1 MYLKKI
7 YVNGF
12 KSFAEKTEIEVEKGI
27 TAIVGPNGSGKSNI
41 SDAIKWVLGEQ
52 SAKSLRGGKMD
63 DVIFAGTAKR
73 LPLGYA
79 EVRLTFNNESGIIP
93 LEYKEV
99 SISRKLYKTG
109 ESEYY
114 INKQQCR
121 LKDIKE
127 LFMDTGIGRE
137 GYSFIGQGRV
147 EDILSPNSDVRRQ
160 VFEEAS
166 GIVKYKTRKEESER
180 KLEKTKNNL
189 DRVEDIIYELK
200 ERIEPLYEQSIR
212 AQKFI
217 EIRDNLKKY
226 ELNYLAHE
234 YEKHCEQLKALKNQ
248 RDMSLEEKL
257 RLQKRRDYYAEI
269 IESQKEKINDLQ
281 NKINETEALRDSK
294 NKALEK
300 YKSLRQVHKEKKLL
314 YSSNI
319 DNIKN
324 EIGELEK
331 RNLELEEKINV
342 LIQEKVS
349 CEEIYK
355 RDIEKFESLNSD
367 IKEYKEEIDEIVQ
380 SIEQQKNELF
390 ELHKDINKNNSNKNT
405 IESLIINNGDRI
417 KHLDQEVNSEEEERQ
432 KRIET
437 VNNLQEEQ
445 RITRELLIK
454 KKAVLKSILEELNNA
469 EKNKE
474 RLNLHISKLNEEY
487 NGTKSKINILTNM
500 EAYYEGYYKSIKT
513 VMNNKD
519 KEPVLNSILGTVA
532 DVIKTEKKYEKAV
545 EIALGSAIQNI
556 IVNTDKEAEEII
568 EYLKKNKIGRVTFL
582 PINMLTERSL
592 NDFEREVL
600 KEECVI
606 DTADNLIQ
614 TNSKYEKVIKNLLG
628 RIIIA
633 DNLNNGLKISKKL
646 GNTVK
651 IVTLQGDV
659 INAGGSVTGGHIS
672 SNQALLGRK
681 REIDELKA
689 HLDKLSEE
697 LKEKNDSLKLLNFKI
712 KELNNSVEEIK
723 NFING
728 KNNYYEMNNSK
739 IKMLS
744 EQNEKTTAAINKYK
758 EEIHFIQSE
767 KQKYENDLR
776 YLNAETEKLKLL
788 VEQKEKSIEET
799 ILMNNSNK
807 LKYDEYNNTISMQ
820 RDKVSNIT
828 QDIKLI
834 EEKLNNIH
842 MEIERNKN
850 SIKYKEESLS
860 SIEQEIEAAREKII
874 EFTECSDALEEEI
887 KSLNESYIK
896 EKETHKNYQ
905 NEIYDY
911 QNKINES
918 NKLITD
924 ILDEEMKLN
933 VKIERESSKIEDI
946 SAKLWEDYEINYAMA
961 LKYKDDSISQ
971 TKLYSEVNS
980 CKKAIKELGNIN
992 LDSIE
997 EYKEV
1002 RERYDF
1008 LTKQEKDL
1016 KDAIE
1021 QLNEVIKELEIQMKE
1036 KFVEEFYNIRAKF
1049 SEVFK
1054 KLFNGGNGDIYL
1066 ENEEDAL
1073 NSNIEITVQPPGKKL
1088 SKISLLSGGEKA
1100 LTAIALLFSILKTKP
1115 TPFCILDEIESSL
1128 DDLNIFRFS
1137 QYLKEF
1143 SRETQFIVITHR
1155 KGTMEYADTLYG
1167 ATMEEKGV
1175 TKLVSMKLSDEQS
1188 IIGTH
1193 S

>member
-79 EVRLTFNNESGIIP
+79 EVRLIFNNELGTIP

-99 SISRKLYKTG
+99 SISRKLYRTG

-166 GIVKYKTRKEESER
+166 GIVKYKVRKEESER

-189 DRVEDIIYELK
+189 ERAEDIIYELK

-226 ELNYLAHE
+226 ELNYLSHE
-234 YEKHCEQLKALKNQ
+234 YEKRSEQLKALKNQ
-248 RDMSLEEKL
+248 RDMSLEDKT
-257 RLQKRRDYYAEI
+257 RFQKRRDNYSEI
-269 IESQKEKINDLQ
+269 IESQKEKINELQ
-281 NKINETEALRDSK
+281 NKISETEELRDSK
-294 NKALEK
+294 NKELENFN
-300 YKSLRQVHKEKKLL
+300 SLSQVHKEKKLL

-319 DNIKN
+319 ENIKN
-324 EIGELEK
+324 EIAGLDK
-331 RNLELEEKINV
+331 RNLELNENINILIREKA
-342 LIQEKVS
+342 S
-349 CEEIYK
+349 YEEIYK
-355 RDIEKFESLNSD
+355 RDTEKFESLNSD
-367 IKEYKEEIDEIVQ
+367 IKEYKKEIDEIVQ
-380 SIEQQKNELF
+380 LIEQQKNELF
-390 ELHKDINKNNSNKNT
+390 ELHKDINKKNSSKNT

-417 KHLDQEVNSEEEERQ
+417 KHLNQEVNSEEEERNN
-432 KRIET
+432 RTEII
-437 VNNLQEEQ
+437 NNLRDELS
-445 RITRELLIK
+445 ITTELLTQ
-454 KKAVLKSILEELNNA
+454 KKAELKSTSEELISA

-474 RLNLHISKLNEEY
+474 TLNLQSSKLSEEY
-487 NGTKSKINILTNM
+487 NGTKSKINILSNM
-500 EAYYEGYYKSIKT
+500 EAYYDGYYKSIKT

-532 DVIKTEKKYEKAV
+532 DVIKTDKKYETAV

-556 IVNTDKEAEEII
+556 IVKTDKEAEEII

-582 PINMLTERSL
+582 PINMLAQRCL
-592 NDFEREVL
+592 NNSEREVL
-600 KEECVI
+600 KEKCVI

-614 TNSKYEKVIKNLLG
+614 TSPKYEIIIKNLLG
-628 RIIIA
+628 RIIIV
-633 DNLNNGLKISKKL
+633 DNLNNGFKISKKL

-672 SNQALLGRK
+672 KNQALLGRK
-681 REIDELKA
+681 REIDELKVS
-689 HLDKLSEE
+689 LDKLSKE
-697 LKEKNDSLKLLNFKI
+697 LQEKNNSLNSLSLKI
-712 KELNNSVEEIK
+712 KEYSNLTEEIK
-723 NFING
+723 GFINE

-744 EQNEKTTAAINKYK
+744 EQNEKTTAVINKYN
-758 EEIHFIQSE
+758 EEINFIQKE
-767 KQKYENDLR
+767 KQQYENELR
-776 YLNAETEKLKLL
+776 ALNDETEKLKLL
-788 VEQKEKSIEET
+788 VEEKEKSIEET
-799 ILMNNSNK
+799 VLLNNSNK
-807 LKYDEYNNTISMQ
+807 LKYDEYNNTILKQ
-820 RDKVSNIT
+820 RDQVSKIT
-828 QDIKLI
+828 QDIKLM
-834 EEKLNNIH
+834 EEKLNNIN

-860 SIEQEIEAAREKII
+860 TIDHEIETAKKKIV
-874 EFTECSDALEEEI
+874 EYTESSEALKEEI
-887 KSLNESYIK
+887 KALNESYIR
-896 EKETHKNYQ
+896 EKETLKTYQ

-918 NKLITD
+918 NKQITD
-924 ILDEEMKLN
+924 ILDEEMKMN

-961 LKYKDDSISQ
+961 LKFKDESISQ

-1002 RERYDF
+1002 KERYDF
-1008 LTKQEKDL
+1008 LTKQQKDL
-1016 KDAIE
+1016 TDAIE

-1036 KFVEEFYNIRAKF
+1036 KFVEEFYNISAKF

-1054 KLFNGGNGDIYL
+1054 KLFNGGSGEIYL

-1073 NSNIEITVQPPGKKL
+1073 NSDIEITVQPPGKKL

-1115 TPFCILDEIESSL
+1115 TPFCVLDEIESSL
-1128 DDLNIFRFS
+1128 DDLNISRFS

-1143 SRETQFIVITHR
+1143 SKETQFIVITHR

-1175 TKLVSMKLSDEQS
+1175 TKLVSLKLSDAEMP
-1188 IIGTH
+1188 
-1193 S
+1193 

>member
-79 EVRLTFNNESGIIP
+79 EVRLIFNNELGTIP

-166 GIVKYKTRKEESER
+166 GIVKYKVRKEESER

-189 DRVEDIIYELK
+189 ERAEDIIYELK

-226 ELNYLAHE
+226 ELNYLSHE
-234 YEKHCEQLKALKNQ
+234 YEKRSEQLKALKNQ
-248 RDMSLEEKL
+248 RDMSLEDKT
-257 RLQKRRDYYAEI
+257 RFQKRRDNYSEI
-269 IESQKEKINDLQ
+269 IESQKEKINELQ
-281 NKINETEALRDSK
+281 NKISETEELRDSK
-294 NKALEK
+294 NKELEN
-300 YKSLRQVHKEKKLL
+300 YNSLSQVHKEKKLL

-319 DNIKN
+319 ENIKN
-324 EIGELEK
+324 EIAGLDK
-331 RNLELEEKINV
+331 RNLELNENINILIREKA
-342 LIQEKVS
+342 S
-349 CEEIYK
+349 YEEIYK
-355 RDIEKFESLNSD
+355 RDTEKFESLNSD
-367 IKEYKEEIDEIVQ
+367 IKEYKKEIDEIVQ
-380 SIEQQKNELF
+380 LIEQQKNELF
-390 ELHKDINKNNSNKNT
+390 ELHKDINKKNSSKNT

-417 KHLDQEVNSEEEERQ
+417 KHLNQEVNSEEEERNN
-432 KRIET
+432 RTEII
-437 VNNLQEEQ
+437 NNLRDELS
-445 RITRELLIK
+445 ITTELLTQ
-454 KKAVLKSILEELNNA
+454 KKAELKSTSEELISA

-474 RLNLHISKLNEEY
+474 TLNLQSSKLSEEY
-487 NGTKSKINILTNM
+487 NGTKSKINILSNM
-500 EAYYEGYYKSIKT
+500 EAYYDGYYKSIKT

-532 DVIKTEKKYEKAV
+532 DVIKTDKKYETAV

-556 IVNTDKEAEEII
+556 IVKTDKEAEEII

-582 PINMLTERSL
+582 PINMLAQRCL
-592 NDFEREVL
+592 NNSEREVL
-600 KEECVI
+600 KEKCVI

-614 TNSKYEKVIKNLLG
+614 TSPKYEIIIKNLLG
-628 RIIIA
+628 RIIIV
-633 DNLNNGLKISKKL
+633 DNLNNGFKISKKL

-672 SNQALLGRK
+672 KNQALLGRK
-681 REIDELKA
+681 REIDELKVS
-689 HLDKLSEE
+689 LDKLSKK
-697 LKEKNDSLKLLNFKI
+697 LQEKNNSLNSLNLKI
-712 KELNNSVEEIK
+712 KEYSSLTEEIK
-723 NFING
+723 GFINE

-744 EQNEKTTAAINKYK
+744 EQNEKTTAVINKYN
-758 EEIHFIQSE
+758 EEINFIQKE
-767 KQKYENDLR
+767 KQQYENELR
-776 YLNAETEKLKLL
+776 ALNDETEKLKLL
-788 VEQKEKSIEET
+788 VEEKEKSIEET
-799 ILMNNSNK
+799 VLLNNSNK
-807 LKYDEYNNTISMQ
+807 LKYDEYNNTILKQ
-820 RDKVSNIT
+820 RDQVSKIT
-828 QDIKLI
+828 QDIKLM
-834 EEKLNNIH
+834 EEKLNNIN

-860 SIEQEIEAAREKII
+860 TIDHEIETAKKKIV
-874 EFTECSDALEEEI
+874 EYTESSEALKEEI
-887 KSLNESYIK
+887 KALNESYIR
-896 EKETHKNYQ
+896 EKETLKTYQ

-918 NKLITD
+918 NKQITD
-924 ILDEEMKLN
+924 ILDEEMKMN

-961 LKYKDDSISQ
+961 LKFKDESISQ

-1002 RERYDF
+1002 KERYDF
-1008 LTKQEKDL
+1008 LTKQQKDL
-1016 KDAIE
+1016 TDAIE

-1036 KFVEEFYNIRAKF
+1036 KFVEEFYNISAKF

-1054 KLFNGGNGDIYL
+1054 KLFNGGSGEIYL

-1073 NSNIEITVQPPGKKL
+1073 NSDIEITVQPPGKKL

-1115 TPFCILDEIESSL
+1115 TPFCVLDEIESSL
-1128 DDLNIFRFS
+1128 DDLNISRFS

-1143 SRETQFIVITHR
+1143 SKETQFIVITHR

-1175 TKLVSMKLSDEQS
+1175 TKLVSLKLSDAEMP
-1188 IIGTH
+1188 
-1193 S
+1193 

>member
-79 EVRLTFNNESGIIP
+79 EVRLIFNNELGTIP

-99 SISRKLYKTG
+99 SISRKLYRTG

-166 GIVKYKTRKEESER
+166 GIVKYKVRKEESER

-189 DRVEDIIYELK
+189 ERAEDIIYELK

-226 ELNYLAHE
+226 ELNYLSHE
-234 YEKHCEQLKALKNQ
+234 YEKRSEQLKALKNQ
-248 RDMSLEEKL
+248 RDMSLEDKT
-257 RLQKRRDYYAEI
+257 RFQKRRDNYSEI
-269 IESQKEKINDLQ
+269 IESQKEKINELQ
-281 NKINETEALRDSK
+281 NKISETEELRDSK
-294 NKALEK
+294 NKELEN
-300 YKSLRQVHKEKKLL
+300 YNSLSQVHKEKKLL

-319 DNIKN
+319 ENIKN
-324 EIGELEK
+324 EIAGLDK
-331 RNLELEEKINV
+331 RNLELNENINILIREKA
-342 LIQEKVS
+342 S
-349 CEEIYK
+349 YEEIYK
-355 RDIEKFESLNSD
+355 RDTEKFESLNSD
-367 IKEYKEEIDEIVQ
+367 IKEYKKEIDEIVQ
-380 SIEQQKNELF
+380 LIEQQKNELF
-390 ELHKDINKNNSNKNT
+390 ELHKDINKKNSSKNT

-417 KHLDQEVNSEEEERQ
+417 KHLNQEVNSEEEERNN
-432 KRIET
+432 RTEII
-437 VNNLQEEQ
+437 NNLRDELS
-445 RITRELLIK
+445 ITTELLTQ
-454 KKAVLKSILEELNNA
+454 KKAELKSTSEELISA

-474 RLNLHISKLNEEY
+474 TLNLQSSKLSEEY
-487 NGTKSKINILTNM
+487 NGTKSKINILSNM
-500 EAYYEGYYKSIKT
+500 EAYYDGYYKSIKT

-532 DVIKTEKKYEKAV
+532 DVIKTDKKYETAV

-556 IVNTDKEAEEII
+556 IVKTDKEAEEII

-582 PINMLTERSL
+582 PINMLAERSL
-592 NDFEREVL
+592 NNFEREVL
-600 KEECVI
+600 KEKCVI

-614 TNSKYEKVIKNLLG
+614 TSPKYEIVIKNLLG
-628 RIIIA
+628 RIIIV
-633 DNLNNGLKISKKL
+633 DNLNNGFKISKKL

-672 SNQALLGRK
+672 KNQALLGRK
-681 REIDELKA
+681 REIDELKVS
-689 HLDKLSEE
+689 LDKLSKK
-697 LKEKNDSLKLLNFKI
+697 LQEKNNSLNSLNLKI
-712 KELNNSVEEIK
+712 KEYSSLTEEIK
-723 NFING
+723 GFINE

-744 EQNEKTTAAINKYK
+744 EQNEKTTAVINKYN
-758 EEIHFIQSE
+758 EEIYFIQKE
-767 KQKYENDLR
+767 KQQYENELR
-776 YLNAETEKLKLL
+776 ALNNETEKLKLL
-788 VEQKEKSIEET
+788 VEEKEKSIEET
-799 ILMNNSNK
+799 VLLNNSNK
-807 LKYDEYNNTISMQ
+807 LKYDEYNNTILKQ
-820 RDKVSNIT
+820 RDQVSKIT
-828 QDIKLI
+828 QDIKLM
-834 EEKLNNIH
+834 EEKLNNIN

-860 SIEQEIEAAREKII
+860 TIDHEIETAKKKIV
-874 EFTECSDALEEEI
+874 EYTESSEALKEEI
-887 KSLNESYIK
+887 KALNESYIR
-896 EKETHKNYQ
+896 EKETLKTYQ

-918 NKLITD
+918 NKQITD
-924 ILDEEMKLN
+924 ILDEEMKMN

-961 LKYKDDSISQ
+961 LKFKDESISQ

-1002 RERYDF
+1002 KERYDF
-1008 LTKQEKDL
+1008 LTKQQKDL
-1016 KDAIE
+1016 TDAIE

-1036 KFVEEFYNIRAKF
+1036 KFVEEFYNISAKF

-1054 KLFNGGNGDIYL
+1054 KLFNGGSGEIYL

-1073 NSNIEITVQPPGKKL
+1073 NSDIEITVQPPGKKL

-1115 TPFCILDEIESSL
+1115 TPFCVLDEIESSL
-1128 DDLNIFRFS
+1128 DDLNISRFS

-1143 SRETQFIVITHR
+1143 SKETQFIVITHR

-1175 TKLVSMKLSDEQS
+1175 TKLVSLKLSDAEMP
-1188 IIGTH
+1188 
-1193 S
+1193 

>member
-79 EVRLTFNNESGIIP
+79 EVRLIFNNELGTIP

-99 SISRKLYKTG
+99 SISRKLYRTG

-166 GIVKYKTRKEESER
+166 GIVKYKVRKEESER

-189 DRVEDIIYELK
+189 ERAEDIIYELK

-226 ELNYLAHE
+226 ELNYLSHE
-234 YEKHCEQLKALKNQ
+234 YEKRSEQLKALKNQ
-248 RDMSLEEKL
+248 RDMSLEDKT
-257 RLQKRRDYYAEI
+257 RFQKRRDNYSEI
-269 IESQKEKINDLQ
+269 IESQKEKINELQ
-281 NKINETEALRDSK
+281 NKISETEELRDSK
-294 NKALEK
+294 NKELEN
-300 YKSLRQVHKEKKLL
+300 YNSLSQVHKEKKLL

-319 DNIKN
+319 ENIKN
-324 EIGELEK
+324 EIAGLDK
-331 RNLELEEKINV
+331 RNLELNENINILIREKA
-342 LIQEKVS
+342 S
-349 CEEIYK
+349 YEEIYK
-355 RDIEKFESLNSD
+355 RDTEKFESLNSD
-367 IKEYKEEIDEIVQ
+367 IKEYKKEIDEIVQ
-380 SIEQQKNELF
+380 LIEQQKNELF
-390 ELHKDINKNNSNKNT
+390 ELHKDINKKNSSKNT

-417 KHLDQEVNSEEEERQ
+417 KHLNQEVNSEEEERNN
-432 KRIET
+432 RTEII
-437 VNNLQEEQ
+437 NNLRDELS
-445 RITRELLIK
+445 ITTELLTQ
-454 KKAVLKSILEELNNA
+454 KKAELKSTSEELISA

-474 RLNLHISKLNEEY
+474 TLNLQSSKLSEEY
-487 NGTKSKINILTNM
+487 NGTKSKINILSNM
-500 EAYYEGYYKSIKT
+500 EAYYDGYYKSIKT

-532 DVIKTEKKYEKAV
+532 DVIKTDKKYETAV

-556 IVNTDKEAEEII
+556 IVKTDKEAEEII

-582 PINMLTERSL
+582 PINMLAQRSL
-592 NDFEREVL
+592 NNSEREVL
-600 KEECVI
+600 KEKCVI

-614 TNSKYEKVIKNLLG
+614 TSPKYEIVIKNLLG
-628 RIIIA
+628 RIIIV
-633 DNLNNGLKISKKL
+633 DNLNNGFKISKKL

-672 SNQALLGRK
+672 KNQALLGRK
-681 REIDELKA
+681 REIDELKVS
-689 HLDKLSEE
+689 LDKLSKE
-697 LKEKNDSLKLLNFKI
+697 LQEKNNSLNSLNLKI
-712 KELNNSVEEIK
+712 KEYSSLTEEIK
-723 NFING
+723 GFINE

-744 EQNEKTTAAINKYK
+744 EQNEKTTAVINKYN
-758 EEIHFIQSE
+758 EEINFIQKE
-767 KQKYENDLR
+767 KQQYENELR
-776 YLNAETEKLKLL
+776 ALNDETEKLKLL
-788 VEQKEKSIEET
+788 VEEKEKSIEET
-799 ILMNNSNK
+799 VLLNNSNK
-807 LKYDEYNNTISMQ
+807 LKYDEHNNTILKQ
-820 RDKVSNIT
+820 RDQVSKIT

-834 EEKLNNIH
+834 EEKLNNIN

-860 SIEQEIEAAREKII
+860 TIDHEIETAKKKIV
-874 EFTECSDALEEEI
+874 EYTESSEALKEEI
-887 KSLNESYIK
+887 KALNESYIR
-896 EKETHKNYQ
+896 EKETLKTYQ

-918 NKLITD
+918 NKQITD
-924 ILDEEMKLN
+924 ILDEEMKMN

-961 LKYKDDSISQ
+961 LKFKDESISQ

-1002 RERYDF
+1002 KERYDF
-1008 LTKQEKDL
+1008 LTKQQKDL
-1016 KDAIE
+1016 TDAIE

-1036 KFVEEFYNIRAKF
+1036 KFVEEFYNISAKF

-1054 KLFNGGNGDIYL
+1054 KLFNGGSGEIYL

-1073 NSNIEITVQPPGKKL
+1073 NSDIEITVQPPGKKL

-1115 TPFCILDEIESSL
+1115 TPFCVLDEIESSL
-1128 DDLNIFRFS
+1128 DDLNISRFS

-1143 SRETQFIVITHR
+1143 SKETQFIVITHR

-1175 TKLVSMKLSDEQS
+1175 TKLVSLKLSDAEMP
-1188 IIGTH
+1188 
-1193 S
+1193 

>member
-79 EVRLTFNNESGIIP
+79 EVRLIFNNELGTIP

-99 SISRKLYKTG
+99 SISRKLYRTG

-166 GIVKYKTRKEESER
+166 GIVKYKVRKEESER

-189 DRVEDIIYELK
+189 ERAEDIIYELK

-226 ELNYLAHE
+226 ELNYLSHE
-234 YEKHCEQLKALKNQ
+234 YEKRSEQLKALKNQ
-248 RDMSLEEKL
+248 RDMSLEDKT
-257 RLQKRRDYYAEI
+257 RFQKRRDNYSEI
-269 IESQKEKINDLQ
+269 IESQKEKINELQ
-281 NKINETEALRDSK
+281 NKISETEELRDSK
-294 NKALEK
+294 NKELEN
-300 YKSLRQVHKEKKLL
+300 YNSLSQVHKEKKLL

-319 DNIKN
+319 ENIKN
-324 EIGELEK
+324 EIAGLDK
-331 RNLELEEKINV
+331 RNLELNENINILIREKA
-342 LIQEKVS
+342 S
-349 CEEIYK
+349 YEEIYK
-355 RDIEKFESLNSD
+355 RDTEKFESLNSD
-367 IKEYKEEIDEIVQ
+367 IKEYKKEIDEIVQ
-380 SIEQQKNELF
+380 LIEQQKNELF
-390 ELHKDINKNNSNKNT
+390 ELHKDINKKNSSKNT

-417 KHLDQEVNSEEEERQ
+417 KHLNQEVNSEEEERNN
-432 KRIET
+432 RTEII
-437 VNNLQEEQ
+437 NNLRDELS
-445 RITRELLIK
+445 ITTELLTQ
-454 KKAVLKSILEELNNA
+454 KKAELKSTSEELISA

-474 RLNLHISKLNEEY
+474 TLNLQSSKLSEEY
-487 NGTKSKINILTNM
+487 NGTKSKINILSNM
-500 EAYYEGYYKSIKT
+500 EAYYDGYYKSIKT

-532 DVIKTEKKYEKAV
+532 DVIKTDKKYETAV

-556 IVNTDKEAEEII
+556 IVKTDKEAEEII

-582 PINMLTERSL
+582 PINMLAQRCL
-592 NDFEREVL
+592 NNSEREVL
-600 KEECVI
+600 KEKCVI

-614 TNSKYEKVIKNLLG
+614 TSPKYEIVIKNLLG
-628 RIIIA
+628 RIIIV
-633 DNLNNGLKISKKL
+633 DNLNNGFKISKKL

-672 SNQALLGRK
+672 KNQALLGRK
-681 REIDELKA
+681 REIDELKVS
-689 HLDKLSEE
+689 LDKLSKE
-697 LKEKNDSLKLLNFKI
+697 LQEKNNSLNSLNLKI
-712 KELNNSVEEIK
+712 KEYSSLTEEIK
-723 NFING
+723 GFINE

-744 EQNEKTTAAINKYK
+744 EQNEKTTAVINKYN
-758 EEIHFIQSE
+758 EEINFIQKE
-767 KQKYENDLR
+767 KQQYENELR
-776 YLNAETEKLKLL
+776 ALNDETEKLKLL
-788 VEQKEKSIEET
+788 VEEKEKSIEET
-799 ILMNNSNK
+799 VLLNNSNK
-807 LKYDEYNNTISMQ
+807 LKYDEYNNTILKQ
-820 RDKVSNIT
+820 RDQVSKIT

-834 EEKLNNIH
+834 EEKLNNIN

-860 SIEQEIEAAREKII
+860 TIDHEIETAKKKIV
-874 EFTECSDALEEEI
+874 EYTESSEALKEEI
-887 KSLNESYIK
+887 KALNESYIR
-896 EKETHKNYQ
+896 EKETLKTYQ

-918 NKLITD
+918 NKQITD
-924 ILDEEMKLN
+924 ILDEEMKMN

-961 LKYKDDSISQ
+961 LKFKDESISQ

-1002 RERYDF
+1002 KERYDF
-1008 LTKQEKDL
+1008 LTKQQKDL
-1016 KDAIE
+1016 TDAIE

-1036 KFVEEFYNIRAKF
+1036 KFVEEFYNISAKF

-1054 KLFNGGNGDIYL
+1054 KLFNGGSGEIYL

-1073 NSNIEITVQPPGKKL
+1073 NSDIEITVQPPGKKL

-1115 TPFCILDEIESSL
+1115 TPFCVLDEIESSL
-1128 DDLNIFRFS
+1128 DDLNISRFS

-1143 SRETQFIVITHR
+1143 SKETQFIVITHR

-1175 TKLVSMKLSDEQS
+1175 TKLVSLKLSDAEMP
-1188 IIGTH
+1188 
-1193 S
+1193 

>member
-79 EVRLTFNNESGIIP
+79 EVRLIFNNELGTIP

-99 SISRKLYKTG
+99 SISRKLYRTG

-166 GIVKYKTRKEESER
+166 GIVKYKVRKEESER

-189 DRVEDIIYELK
+189 ERAEDIIYELK

-226 ELNYLAHE
+226 ELNYLSHE
-234 YEKHCEQLKALKNQ
+234 YEKRSEQLKALKNQ
-248 RDMSLEEKL
+248 RDMSLEDKT
-257 RLQKRRDYYAEI
+257 RFQKRRDNYSEI
-269 IESQKEKINDLQ
+269 IESQKEKINELQ
-281 NKINETEALRDSK
+281 NKISETEELRDSK
-294 NKALEK
+294 NKELEN
-300 YKSLRQVHKEKKLL
+300 YNSLSQVHKEKKLL

-319 DNIKN
+319 ENIKN
-324 EIGELEK
+324 EIAGLDK
-331 RNLELEEKINV
+331 RNLELNENINILIREKA
-342 LIQEKVS
+342 S
-349 CEEIYK
+349 YEEIYK
-355 RDIEKFESLNSD
+355 RDTEKFESLNSD
-367 IKEYKEEIDEIVQ
+367 IKEYKKEIDEIVQ
-380 SIEQQKNELF
+380 LIEQQKNELF
-390 ELHKDINKNNSNKNT
+390 ELHKDINKKNSSKNT

-417 KHLDQEVNSEEEERQ
+417 KHLNQEVNSEEEERNN
-432 KRIET
+432 RTEII
-437 VNNLQEEQ
+437 NNLRDELS
-445 RITRELLIK
+445 ITTELLTQ
-454 KKAVLKSILEELNNA
+454 KKAELKSTSEELISA

-474 RLNLHISKLNEEY
+474 TLNLQSSKLSEEY
-487 NGTKSKINILTNM
+487 NGTKSKINILSNM
-500 EAYYEGYYKSIKT
+500 EAYYDGYYKSIKT

-532 DVIKTEKKYEKAV
+532 DVIKTDKKYETAV

-556 IVNTDKEAEEII
+556 IVKTDKEAEEII

-582 PINMLTERSL
+582 PINMLAERSL
-592 NDFEREVL
+592 NNFEREVL
-600 KEECVI
+600 KEKCVI

-614 TNSKYEKVIKNLLG
+614 TSPKYEIVIKNLLG
-628 RIIIA
+628 RIIIV
-633 DNLNNGLKISKKL
+633 DNLNNGFKISKKL

-672 SNQALLGRK
+672 KNQALLGRK
-681 REIDELKA
+681 REIDELKVS
-689 HLDKLSEE
+689 LDKLSKK
-697 LKEKNDSLKLLNFKI
+697 LQEKNNSLNSLNLKI
-712 KELNNSVEEIK
+712 KEYSSLTEEIK
-723 NFING
+723 GFINE

-744 EQNEKTTAAINKYK
+744 EQNEKTTAVINKYN
-758 EEIHFIQSE
+758 EEINFIQKE
-767 KQKYENDLR
+767 KQQYENELR
-776 YLNAETEKLKLL
+776 ALNNETEKLKLL
-788 VEQKEKSIEET
+788 VEEKEKSIEET
-799 ILMNNSNK
+799 VLLNNSNK
-807 LKYDEYNNTISMQ
+807 LKYDEYNNTILKQ
-820 RDKVSNIT
+820 RDQVSKIT
-828 QDIKLI
+828 QDIKLM
-834 EEKLNNIH
+834 EEKLNNIN

-860 SIEQEIEAAREKII
+860 TIDHEIETAKKKIV
-874 EFTECSDALEEEI
+874 EYTESSEALKEEI
-887 KSLNESYIK
+887 KALNESYIR
-896 EKETHKNYQ
+896 EKETLKTYQ

-918 NKLITD
+918 NKQITD
-924 ILDEEMKLN
+924 ILDEEMKMN

-961 LKYKDDSISQ
+961 LKFKDESISQ

-1002 RERYDF
+1002 KERYDF
-1008 LTKQEKDL
+1008 LTKQQKDL
-1016 KDAIE
+1016 TDAIE

-1036 KFVEEFYNIRAKF
+1036 KFVEEFYNISAKF

-1054 KLFNGGNGDIYL
+1054 KLFNGGSGEIYL

-1073 NSNIEITVQPPGKKL
+1073 NSDIEITVQPPGKKL

-1115 TPFCILDEIESSL
+1115 TPFCVLDEIESSL
-1128 DDLNIFRFS
+1128 DDLNISRFS

-1143 SRETQFIVITHR
+1143 SKETQFIVITHR

-1175 TKLVSMKLSDEQS
+1175 TKLVSLKLSDAEMP
-1188 IIGTH
+1188 
-1193 S
+1193 

>member
-79 EVRLTFNNESGIIP
+79 EVRLIFNNELGTIP

-99 SISRKLYKTG
+99 SISRKLYRTG

-166 GIVKYKTRKEESER
+166 GIVKYKVRKEESER

-189 DRVEDIIYELK
+189 ERAEDIIYELK

-226 ELNYLAHE
+226 ELNYLSHE
-234 YEKHCEQLKALKNQ
+234 YEKRSEQLKALKNQ
-248 RDMSLEEKL
+248 RDMSLEDKT
-257 RLQKRRDYYAEI
+257 RFQKRRDNYSEI
-269 IESQKEKINDLQ
+269 IESQKEKINELQ
-281 NKINETEALRDSK
+281 NKISETEELRDSK
-294 NKALEK
+294 NKELENFN
-300 YKSLRQVHKEKKLL
+300 SLSQVHKEKKLL

-319 DNIKN
+319 ENIKN
-324 EIGELEK
+324 EIAGLDK
-331 RNLELEEKINV
+331 RNLELNENINILIREKA
-342 LIQEKVS
+342 S
-349 CEEIYK
+349 YEEIYK
-355 RDIEKFESLNSD
+355 RDTEKFESLNSD
-367 IKEYKEEIDEIVQ
+367 IKEYKKEIDEIVQ
-380 SIEQQKNELF
+380 LIEQQKNELF
-390 ELHKDINKNNSNKNT
+390 ELHKDINKKNSSKNT

-417 KHLDQEVNSEEEERQ
+417 KHLNQEVNSEEEERNN
-432 KRIET
+432 RTEII
-437 VNNLQEEQ
+437 NNLRDELS
-445 RITRELLIK
+445 ITTELLTQ
-454 KKAVLKSILEELNNA
+454 KKAELKSTSEELISA

-474 RLNLHISKLNEEY
+474 TLNLQSSKLSEEY
-487 NGTKSKINILTNM
+487 NGTKSKINILSNM
-500 EAYYEGYYKSIKT
+500 EAYYDGYYKSIKT

-532 DVIKTEKKYEKAV
+532 DVIKTDKKYETAV

-556 IVNTDKEAEEII
+556 IVKTDKEAEEII

-582 PINMLTERSL
+582 LFRSL
-592 NDFEREVL
+592 NNFEREVL
-600 KEECVI
+600 KEKCVI

-614 TNSKYEKVIKNLLG
+614 TSPKYEIVIKNLLG
-628 RIIIA
+628 RIIIV
-633 DNLNNGLKISKKL
+633 DNLNNGFKISKKL

-672 SNQALLGRK
+672 KNQALLGRK
-681 REIDELKA
+681 REIDELKVS
-689 HLDKLSEE
+689 LDKLSKE
-697 LKEKNDSLKLLNFKI
+697 LQEKNNSLNSLNLKI
-712 KELNNSVEEIK
+712 KEYSSLTEEIK
-723 NFING
+723 GFINE

-744 EQNEKTTAAINKYK
+744 EQNEKTTAVINKYN
-758 EEIHFIQSE
+758 EEINFIQKE
-767 KQKYENDLR
+767 KQQYENELR
-776 YLNAETEKLKLL
+776 ALNDETEKLKLL
-788 VEQKEKSIEET
+788 VEEKEKSIEET
-799 ILMNNSNK
+799 VLLNNSNK
-807 LKYDEYNNTISMQ
+807 LKYDEHNNTILKQ
-820 RDKVSNIT
+820 RDQVSKIT

-834 EEKLNNIH
+834 EEKLNNIN

-860 SIEQEIEAAREKII
+860 TIDHEIETAKKKIV
-874 EFTECSDALEEEI
+874 EYTESSEALKEEI
-887 KSLNESYIK
+887 KALNESYIR
-896 EKETHKNYQ
+896 EKETLKTYQ

-918 NKLITD
+918 NKQITD
-924 ILDEEMKLN
+924 ILDEEMKMN

-961 LKYKDDSISQ
+961 LKFKDESISQ

-1002 RERYDF
+1002 KERYDF
-1008 LTKQEKDL
+1008 LTKQQKDL
-1016 KDAIE
+1016 TDAIE

-1036 KFVEEFYNIRAKF
+1036 KFVEEFYNISAKF

-1054 KLFNGGNGDIYL
+1054 KLFNGGSGEIYL

-1073 NSNIEITVQPPGKKL
+1073 NSDIEITVQPPGKKL

-1115 TPFCILDEIESSL
+1115 TPFCVLDEIESSL
-1128 DDLNIFRFS
+1128 DDLNISRFS

-1143 SRETQFIVITHR
+1143 SKETQFIVITHR

-1175 TKLVSMKLSDEQS
+1175 TKLVSLKLSDAEMP
-1188 IIGTH
+1188 
-1193 S
+1193 

>member
-79 EVRLTFNNESGIIP
+79 EVRLIFNNELGTIP

-99 SISRKLYKTG
+99 SISRKLYRTG

-166 GIVKYKTRKEESER
+166 GIVKYKVRKEESER

-189 DRVEDIIYELK
+189 ERAEDIIYELK

-226 ELNYLAHE
+226 ELNYLSHE
-234 YEKHCEQLKALKNQ
+234 YEKRSEQLKALKNQ
-248 RDMSLEEKL
+248 RDMSLEDKT
-257 RLQKRRDYYAEI
+257 RFQKRRDNYSEI
-269 IESQKEKINDLQ
+269 IESQKEKINELQ
-281 NKINETEALRDSK
+281 NKISETEELRDSK
-294 NKALEK
+294 NKELEN
-300 YKSLRQVHKEKKLL
+300 YNSLSQVHKEKKLL

-319 DNIKN
+319 ENIKN
-324 EIGELEK
+324 EIAGLDK
-331 RNLELEEKINV
+331 RNLELNENINILIREKA
-342 LIQEKVS
+342 S
-349 CEEIYK
+349 YEEIYK
-355 RDIEKFESLNSD
+355 RDTEKFESLNSD
-367 IKEYKEEIDEIVQ
+367 IKEYKKEIDEIVQ
-380 SIEQQKNELF
+380 LIEQQKNELF
-390 ELHKDINKNNSNKNT
+390 ELHKDINKKNSSKNT

-417 KHLDQEVNSEEEERQ
+417 KHLNQEVNSEEEERNN
-432 KRIET
+432 RTEII
-437 VNNLQEEQ
+437 NNLRDELS
-445 RITRELLIK
+445 ITTELLTQ
-454 KKAVLKSILEELNNA
+454 KKAELKSTSEELISA

-474 RLNLHISKLNEEY
+474 TLNLQSSKLSEEY
-487 NGTKSKINILTNM
+487 NGTKSKINILSNM
-500 EAYYEGYYKSIKT
+500 EAYYDGYYKSIKT

-532 DVIKTEKKYEKAV
+532 DVIKTDKKYETAV

-556 IVNTDKEAEEII
+556 IVKTDKEAEEII

-582 PINMLTERSL
+582 PINMLAERSL
-592 NDFEREVL
+592 NNFEREVL
-600 KEECVI
+600 KEKCVI

-614 TNSKYEKVIKNLLG
+614 TSPKYEIVIKNLLG
-628 RIIIA
+628 RIIIV
-633 DNLNNGLKISKKL
+633 DNLNNGFKISKKL

-672 SNQALLGRK
+672 KNQALLGRK
-681 REIDELKA
+681 REIDELKVS
-689 HLDKLSEE
+689 LDKLSKE
-697 LKEKNDSLKLLNFKI
+697 LQEKNNSLNSLNLKI
-712 KELNNSVEEIK
+712 KEYSSLTEEIK
-723 NFING
+723 GFINE

-744 EQNEKTTAAINKYK
+744 EQNEKTTAVINKYN
-758 EEIHFIQSE
+758 EEINFIQKE
-767 KQKYENDLR
+767 KQQYENELR
-776 YLNAETEKLKLL
+776 ALNDETEKLKLL
-788 VEQKEKSIEET
+788 VEEKEKSIEET
-799 ILMNNSNK
+799 VLLNNSNK
-807 LKYDEYNNTISMQ
+807 LKYDEHNNTILKQ
-820 RDKVSNIT
+820 RDQVSKIT

-834 EEKLNNIH
+834 EEKLNNIN

-860 SIEQEIEAAREKII
+860 TIDHEIETAKKKIV
-874 EFTECSDALEEEI
+874 EYTESSEALKEEI
-887 KSLNESYIK
+887 KALNESYIR
-896 EKETHKNYQ
+896 EKETLKTYQ

-918 NKLITD
+918 NKQITD
-924 ILDEEMKLN
+924 ILDEEMKMN

-946 SAKLWEDYEINYAMA
+946 SAKLWEDYEIN
-961 LKYKDDSISQ
+961 
-971 TKLYSEVNS
+971 
-980 CKKAIKELGNIN
+980 
-992 LDSIE
+992 
-997 EYKEV
+997 
-1002 RERYDF
+1002 
-1008 LTKQEKDL
+1008 
-1016 KDAIE
+1016 
-1021 QLNEVIKELEIQMKE
+1021 
-1036 KFVEEFYNIRAKF
+1036 
-1049 SEVFK
+1049 
-1054 KLFNGGNGDIYL
+1054 
-1066 ENEEDAL
+1066 
-1073 NSNIEITVQPPGKKL
+1073 
-1088 SKISLLSGGEKA
+1088 
-1100 LTAIALLFSILKTKP
+1100 
-1115 TPFCILDEIESSL
+1115 
-1128 DDLNIFRFS
+1128 
-1137 QYLKEF
+1137 
-1143 SRETQFIVITHR
+1143 
-1155 KGTMEYADTLYG
+1155 
-1167 ATMEEKGV
+1167 
-1175 TKLVSMKLSDEQS
+1175 
-1188 IIGTH
+1188 
-1193 S
+1193 